1 MQINYI
7 AQEHNTVTLLGLKS
21 EPYNLD
27 SIELII
33 WPSHLSLISIYV
45 DPLSPNSDKHLI
57 YPNAIIL
64 NQTLGSGK

>member
-1 MQINYI
+1 MRINYI

-27 SIELII
+27 SIVLII

-57 YPNAIIL
+57 SPNGITL
-64 NQTLGSGK
+64 NQTLGS

>member
-1 MQINYI
+1 MRINYI
-7 AQEHNTVTLLGLKS
+7 AQEHNTVTLLRLKS

-57 YPNAIIL
+57 SPNGITL
-64 NQTLGSGK
+64 NQTLGS

>member
-1 MQINYI
+1 MRINYI

-21 EPYNLD
+21 EPDNLD

-33 WPSHLSLISIYV
+33 WPLHLSLISIYV

-57 YPNAIIL
+57 SPNGITL
-64 NQTLGSGK
+64 N

>member
-57 YPNAIIL
+57 SSNGITL
-64 NQTLGSGK
+64 NQMLGS

>member
-1 MQINYI
+1 MRINYI
-7 AQEHNTVTLLGLKS
+7 AQEHNTVTLQGLKS
-21 EPYNLD
+21 EPYKLD

-57 YPNAIIL
+57 SSNGITL
-64 NQTLGSGK
+64 NQTLGS